1 MTPRE
6 RSFRAQKHA
15 IVTLHFADA
24 SLGRVPR
31 AGNLRRSRFLMDNP
45 PGKAAMLT
53 TAKLFGLLTEF
64 IILLLGA
71 LLILIALTRPVAVP
85 SRPVAVILLGAVF
98 IFWAARAWSRGAP
111 NARRFEVGVRA
122 GSMAIVGILLI
133 AMGLFSL
140 GHANLLLGIVGGVLA
155 VRGILGAA
163 LSLGAT

>member
-71 LLILIALTRPVAVP
+71 LLILVAATRTTVVP
-85 SRPVAVILLGAVF
+85 SHPALLMLGLVF
-98 IFWAARAWSRGAP
+98 MFWAARAWSRGAP

-155 VRGILGAA
+155 VRGILGAT
-163 LSLGAT
+163 LSLGVT